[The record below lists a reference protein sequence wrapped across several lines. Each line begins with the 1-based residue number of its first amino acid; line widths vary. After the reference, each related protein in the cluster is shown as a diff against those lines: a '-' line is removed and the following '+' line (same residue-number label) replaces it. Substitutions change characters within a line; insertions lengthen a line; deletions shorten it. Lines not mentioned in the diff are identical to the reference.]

1 MEDREQPTMEPANVL
16 NATEEES
23 AVSEVG
29 SREKADLGKFKSV
42 EDLMDAYNS
51 LQSEFTRKCQQLSQ
65 TLKDKTEIE
74 VPKERET
81 FDEGKFNEF
90 LEENDKAKNYADEI
104 KNLVTQQ
111 GSASYEDAWGRALLN
126 RIKSDENSS
135 SDPLINQ
142 YVLSNEELKNK
153 VIEDY
158 LERLKGTS
166 APYVMASS
174 GGERLSSVSEQSP
187 TTLEE
192 AEVLTRKMFE

>member
-111 GSASYEDAWGRALLN
+111 GSASYEDA
-126 RIKSDENSS
+126 
-135 SDPLINQ
+135 
-142 YVLSNEELKNK
+142 
-153 VIEDY
+153 
-158 LERLKGTS
+158 
-166 APYVMASS
+166 
-174 GGERLSSVSEQSP
+174 
-187 TTLEE
+187 
-192 AEVLTRKMFE
+192 